1 MICRAFG
8 LPGCGK
14 TTFLTELAY
23 KNRNKYKH
31 IYSNVPL
38 NMPWVE
44 KIEIS
49 WLGVYDIRDCLIL
62 IDEAMIEFGDRDYKK
77 FSKEKLWFFTQHRH
91 YHADIWIFA
100 QEADGVDKKIRSL
113 SARMYYIYK
122 GKILGHFYSKVVPIR
137 YGLCWPDKKSST
149 FGNIVMGYSE
159 PGFITRLLAHR
170 VFRFRWYKYFDS
182 FYEDR
187 KLPPLPLS
195 RRGSGDAPKQTSCE
209 ALSGSQSGERKR
221 DIV

>member
-1 MICRAFG
+1 MIARAFG

-23 KNRNKYKH
+23 KNRNKYEH

-38 NMPWVE
+38 LLPFVE
-44 KIEIS
+44 TIS
-49 WLGVYDIRDCLIL
+49 TDWLGKYDLRNCLIL
-62 IDEAMIEFGDRDYKK
+62 IDEAMVEFGDRDYKK

-122 GKILGHFYSKVVPIR
+122 GKFLGKLYSKVVAIP
-137 YGLCWPDKKSST
+137 YGLCWPDPKANT
-149 FGNIVMGYSE
+149 FGDIVMGYRK
-159 PGFITRLLAHR
+159 PGLIARLFAHR
-170 VFRFRWYKYFDS
+170 CFRFRWYKYFDS
-182 FYEDR
+182 FHEDR
-187 KLPPLPLS
+187 KLPPIPARIRPSHPL
-195 RRGSGDAPKQTSCE
+195 GDE
-209 ALSGSQSGERKR
+209 AEKYQSMKR
-221 DIV
+221 FTD